1 MKLADL
7 EEKLAR
13 YAREKGLVALYLF
26 GSAAHGALQAL
37 SDIDVAVLLPKEID
51 SENYFD
57 TRLQMTLELM
67 KLLGFIE
74 IDLVILNQAPPLLKY
89 QVVTRGRALYSRDDR
104 ERDRF
109 EARAVLEYL
118 DFKPILDLQFEYLKR
133 RLKEGQF
140 GVRPQYHPG
149 TFERVP

>member
-1 MKLADL
+1 MELT
-7 EEKLAR
+7 EVQEKLIE
-13 YAREKGLVALYLF
+13 YARAKGLAVLYLF
-26 GSAAHGALQAL
+26 GSVAHGQVDKF
-37 SDIDVAVLLPKEID
+37 SDIDVAVLLPEEIAAA
-51 SENYFD
+51 EYFD
-57 TRLQMTLELM
+57 RRLQMTLELM
-67 KLLGFIE
+67 E
-74 IDLVILNQAPPLLKY
+74 ILNRSDVDLVILNQAPPLLKY

-109 EARAVLEYL
+109 AARAILEYL

-149 TFERVP
+149 TFEKA